1 MLSKSV
7 CNELNLPE
15 YHVDTYNLTEMVAY
29 WPVLSFILDKV
40 KPSSIAEIGSNK
52 GITTRL
58 IHQYTSKKKIAL
70 NVIDPFLDVSVKLLD
85 NINLFEMTSAEYFE
99 GDNKSDVYFI
109 DGDHNYQ
116 TVTIELESIK
126 RLSGTSDLLCFMH
139 DVGWP
144 WARRDLYY
152 NPANCSD
159 KEYAYNQ
166 SLHLETDEFTYRGFP
181 SGEVYAMA
189 KQYGGAKNGVQ
200 TAIDDFLKSN
210 DELTYIKIPNVY
222 GLGILISKSL
232 IDNELGD
239 FFVSLKRILPMM
251 SILEANRLRL
261 IQGLDEHHYDM
272 IMFRNDAEN
281 LRAAQVQLEKER
293 EKLKS
298 ENIELTKLNQKIEAS
313 LEDATSDNKRK
324 QDLIDRINKN
334 VFGNLLMKIL
344 K

>member
-1 MLSKSV
+1 
-7 CNELNLPE
+7 
-15 YHVDTYNLTEMVAY
+15 
-29 WPVLSFILDKV
+29 
-40 KPSSIAEIGSNK
+40 
-52 GITTRL
+52 
-58 IHQYTSKKKIAL
+58 
-70 NVIDPFLDVSVKLLD
+70 
-85 NINLFEMTSAEYFE
+85 
-99 GDNKSDVYFI
+99 
-109 DGDHNYQ
+109 
-116 TVTIELESIK
+116 
-126 RLSGTSDLLCFMH
+126 MH